1 MLMAEK
7 GGGIST
13 IGIAAVF
20 AGGVLLW
27 SGIKGY
33 SVSATFRAL
42 IAGKSPAVEPSANP
56 VTASG
61 LFGPLA
67 SLLSPVGSLTGT
79 TTAAD
84 VTPVGGGV
92 SGSAAQ
98 NKALGQRMAAAA
110 GWTGA
115 EWTAF
120 NNLVMG
126 ESGWNANAANPTSN
140 ARGIAQNIQGW
151 GPNYQ
156 PGNAAQQIGWMINYI
171 KQRYGTPSNAWAQW
185 QARSPHWY

>member
-1 MLMAEK
+1 MAEK

-42 IAGKSPAVEPSANP
+42 IAGKSPAVEPSA
-56 VTASG
+56 
-61 LFGPLA
+61 
-67 SLLSPVGSLTGT
+67 
-79 TTAAD
+79 
-84 VTPVGGGV
+84 
-92 SGSAAQ
+92 
-98 NKALGQRMAAAA
+98 
-110 GWTGA
+110 
-115 EWTAF
+115 
-120 NNLVMG
+120 NLVMG